1 MSLSKS
7 EKLALDD
14 LIAKGDLVGAQNIL
28 AGKTGTP
35 TVEAPSPA
43 PPPAPPPPRSFEEI
57 LLSIVEAV
65 YSLFGSSPALSPY
78 VDELRANVTPTK
90 TADKQ

>member
-14 LIAKGDLVGAQNIL
+14 LITKGDLVGAQNL
-28 AGKTGTP
+28 LGGKTGAAH
-35 TVEAPSPA
+35 VDAPSPA
-43 PPPAPPPPRSFEEI
+43 PPPAPPPPKTLEE
-57 LLSIVEAV
+57 LLLALFEAV
-65 YSLFGSSPALSPY
+65 YNLLGSNPSLTPLIA
-78 VDELRANVTPTK
+78 ELRTHATPPE